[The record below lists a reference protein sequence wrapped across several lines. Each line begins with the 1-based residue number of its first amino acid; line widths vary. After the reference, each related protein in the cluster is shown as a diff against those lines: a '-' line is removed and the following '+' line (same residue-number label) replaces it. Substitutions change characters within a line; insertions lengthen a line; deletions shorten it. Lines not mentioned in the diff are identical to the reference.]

1 MDKDN
6 SNLSSNSDEELMNL
20 LQKGNTDAL
29 KLLYNRYS
37 NGIFNFTLRYTNNRE
52 ISEDILQEVFT
63 RIWRSSHTFDPA
75 KGTFKTW
82 LFTIG
87 INLTRKEMSKKRY
100 DYDHLDFDEIRSFDT
115 QPERSDDNL
124 VEKTELKDTIEKALA
139 GLNPFLKEVVI
150 LKYFQNLKFTE
161 IEEMTKIPVG
171 TLKARFHNALG
182 QLRKLLENQE
192 L

>member
-29 KLLYNRYS
+29 KLLYNRYN

-63 RIWRSSHTFDPA
+63 RIWRSSHTFDPD

>member
-29 KLLYNRYS
+29 KLLYNRYN

-63 RIWRSSHTFDPA
+63 KVWISSHTFDPN

-115 QPERSDDNL
+115 KTGRSDDNL

-150 LKYFQNLKFTE
+150 LKHFQNMKFTE
-161 IEEMTKIPVG
+161 IEEITKIPVG

>member
-37 NGIFNFTLRYTNNRE
+37 NGLFNFTLRYTNNRE

-63 RIWRSSHTFDPA
+63 RIWRSSHTFDPD

-87 INLTRKEMSKKRY
+87 INLTRKEMSKKQY

-115 QPERSDDNL
+115 KPVRSNDNL
-124 VEKTELKDTIEKALA
+124 IQKTELKDTIEKALA
-139 GLNPFLKEVVI
+139 RLNPFLKEVVI
-150 LKYFQNLKFTE
+150 LKHFQNLKFTE
-161 IEEMTKIPVG
+161 IEEITKIPVG
-171 TLKARFHNALG
+171 TLKARFHNALV

>member
-63 RIWRSSHTFDPA
+63 RIWRSSHTFDPD

>member
-6 SNLSSNSDEELMNL
+6 SNLSSNSDEELMSL

-37 NGIFNFTLRYTNNRE
+37 NGIFNFTLRYTSNRE

-63 RIWRSSHTFDPA
+63 RVWRSSHTFDPD

-100 DYDHLDFDEIRSFDT
+100 GYDHLDFDEIKSFDT
-115 QPERSDDNL
+115 KTGRNNDSL
-124 VEKTELKDTIEKALA
+124 VEKNELKDTIEKALA

-150 LKYFQNLKFTE
+150 LKHFQNMKFTE

-182 QLRKLLENQE
+182 QLRKLLESQE

>member
-63 RIWRSSHTFDPA
+63 RIWRSSHTFDPD

-87 INLTRKEMSKKRY
+87 INLARKEMSKKRY
-100 DYDHLDFDEIRSFDT
+100 NYDHLDFDEIKSFDT
-115 QPERSDDNL
+115 KPGRSADNL

-139 GLNPFLKEVVI
+139 GLNPILKEVVI
-150 LKYFQNLKFTE
+150 LKHFQNMKFTE
-161 IEEMTKIPVG
+161 IEEITKIPVG
-171 TLKARFHNALG
+171 TLKARFHNALC
-182 QLRKLLENQE
+182 QLKKLLENQE